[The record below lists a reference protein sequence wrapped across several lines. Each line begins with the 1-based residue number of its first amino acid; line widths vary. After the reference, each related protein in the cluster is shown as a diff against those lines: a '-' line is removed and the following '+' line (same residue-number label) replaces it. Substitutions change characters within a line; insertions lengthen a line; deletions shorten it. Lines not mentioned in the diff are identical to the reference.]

1 MVAAHA
7 SHLQLSF
14 GTFSP
19 KTHLRYPPADL
30 REAHMCFV
38 RRSDPTS
45 RATRMAA
52 WQANF
57 ERNVLGLSAAWSW
70 VVMDRLGA
78 PHWRQVGPRARA
90 ACVPPL
96 STHSIAHLRA
106 RLCWPLPLRACTS
119 DVAGAEAKA
128 VRDLELHA
136 AAARAASE
144 ARRRRR
150 GRLERGQLGASLGDR
165 LSVGCLGRLFL
176 VSEVPPGDRRRL
188 WRLWRLC
195 RRLWRRRHAH
205 LKRVVRGPWVG
216 GWGVQSGGV

>member
-1 MVAAHA
+1 MECHGAFQCRSWHIAVSPAALPFTPVVAACA
-7 SHLQLSF
+7 SHLQPSF

-30 REAHMCFV
+30 RDMCFV

-78 PHWRQVGPRARA
+78 PHWRQVAPPARA

-106 RLCWPLPLRACTS
+106 RLCRPLPLRARTS

-136 AAARAASE
+136 TAARGRDGGERAC
-144 ARRRRR
+144 RRRRSDAGTR
-150 GRLERGQLGASLGDR
+150 TRAAWPVE
-165 LSVGCLGRLFL
+165 
-176 VSEVPPGDRRRL
+176 
-188 WRLWRLC
+188 
-195 RRLWRRRHAH
+195 
-205 LKRVVRGPWVG
+205 
-216 GWGVQSGGV
+216 